1 MAPSFRAFSHPG
13 NYSLNL
19 DAETPAGKKERPVGI
34 NGDWAM
40 EQWEKNQRGENKEWE
55 AKSAGRHAE
64 AFSSANG
71 QYK

>member
-1 MAPSFRAFSHPG
+1 M
-13 NYSLNL
+13 
-19 DAETPAGKKERPVGI
+19 GI
-34 NGDWAM
+34 EGRNN
-40 EQWEKNQRGENKEWE
+40 EEKNQRGANKEWE